1 VGDGDSR
8 HLGSKVQMPD
18 AFEIVSNEVTVGQ
31 VPEKVNIVIPIATVS
46 GLHARIQKKDGN
58 LSVTDLDSTNGT
70 FIDDKRLRPGVPA
83 TVLPANYV
91 IFGDI
96 HLAMFRA
103 TKLQNVEAATK
114 AEEPEDKVETDSP
127 TGNRET
133 S

>member
-1 VGDGDSR
+1 
-8 HLGSKVQMPD
+8 MPD

-70 FIDDKRLRPGVPA
+70 FIDEKRLRPGVPA